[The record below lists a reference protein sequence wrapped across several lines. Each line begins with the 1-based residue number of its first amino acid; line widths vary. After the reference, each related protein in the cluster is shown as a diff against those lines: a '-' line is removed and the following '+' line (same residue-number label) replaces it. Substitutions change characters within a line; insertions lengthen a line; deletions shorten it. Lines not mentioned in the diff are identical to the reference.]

1 MKVCA
6 ASGCERRA
14 RTRGWCDGHYKRYL
28 EGRPVDSPL
37 ARRVKGGARCEA
49 ASCDRRAETQ
59 GLCLQ
64 HFRRLRRHGDVL
76 AHIPIGQLPKGKRRT
91 DRPPHLTSQGYR
103 IIWRPGHPNA
113 RGCGLIFEHRLVMSE
128 HLGRPLLPDET
139 VHHRNGDRADNRI
152 ENLEL
157 WCSKHCSG
165 QRVEDLVEHALEILE
180 RYAPERLAP

>member
-64 HFRRLRRHGDVL
+64 HFRRLR
-76 AHIPIGQLPKGKRRT
+76 
-91 DRPPHLTSQGYR
+91 
-103 IIWRPGHPNA
+103 
-113 RGCGLIFEHRLVMSE
+113 
-128 HLGRPLLPDET
+128 
-139 VHHRNGDRADNRI
+139 
-152 ENLEL
+152 
-157 WCSKHCSG
+157 CSKHCSG